1 LAEHVGGRLT
11 VANRVLPPMVIPDE
25 RASEADRATDLLV
38 ITWYP
43 TKEVGE
49 SALAAD
55 TNKGVNGSVLDVTS
69 TPLNRF

>member
-1 LAEHVGGRLT
+1 
-11 VANRVLPPMVIPDE
+11 MVIPDE

-55 TNKGVNGSVLDVTS
+55 TNKGVNGSALDVTS